1 MLSCVVDLIDGR
13 RTMVSLDS
21 EHATPHVLAEIA
33 LYGPLV
39 TPGCYLVVED
49 GIFDLIEP
57 ERAHLGGA
65 RIPAEGGPLRA
76 IAATLAQ
83 DSAVWK
89 RDTAIEGM
97 SARSYHPA
105 GFWLKKEPKA
115 AAT

>member
-1 MLSCVVDLIDGR
+1 VDLIDGR

-83 DSAVWK
+83 DSAEWK
-89 RDTAIEGM
+89 RDTAIEKM

-105 GFWLKKEPKA
+105 GFWLKKAEGRA
-115 AAT
+115 AA